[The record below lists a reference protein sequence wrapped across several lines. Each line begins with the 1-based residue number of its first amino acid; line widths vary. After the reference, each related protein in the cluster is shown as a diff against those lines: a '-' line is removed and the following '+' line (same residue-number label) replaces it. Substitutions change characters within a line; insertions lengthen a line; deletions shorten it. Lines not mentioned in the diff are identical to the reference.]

1 MTDCKPTPIKKT
13 RAAGFTLVELLVV
26 IAIVGTLIGML
37 LPAVQRARES
47 GRRSAC
53 SNNIRQQGVAI
64 TNYEA
69 ARRMFPAGSDAYTPD
84 ASRQPA
90 RLHAWSSFV
99 LPFLEESALSLKI
112 DYQKV
117 WNAPG
122 GNDVASDAV
131 LPIYVCPSGIE
142 RFPGKQ
148 DYAGIT
154 GYSDGDNITRP
165 LRLFSDRGVLIPT
178 SYVDSTG
185 NEPVNRYR
193 PPVRASA
200 VTDGLSRTVLV
211 AEAVDRSHEGGSTAA
226 AAEALQDA
234 RWACG
239 NNIVCQ
245 SSRVVNDPAEQ
256 SFRGL
261 HPSGVNCL
269 FSDGHVKFLEESV
282 DSEVL
287 FAICTRDGAE
297 TAATGL

>member
-1 MTDCKPTPIKKT
+1 MATTEKT
-13 RAAGFTLVELLVV
+13 NHAAAGFTLVELLVV
-26 IAIVGTLIGML
+26 VAIIGTLIGML

-47 GRRSAC
+47 GRRAAC
-53 SNNIRQQGVAI
+53 SNSIRQQGVAI
-64 TNYEA
+64 SNYEA
-69 ARRMFPAGSDAYTPD
+69 ARRMFPPGSDSYTADP
-84 ASRQPA
+84 ATQPA
-90 RLHAWSSFV
+90 RLHAWSSFI
-99 LPFLEESALSLKI
+99 LPFLEESAVAVKI
-112 DYQKV
+112 DYKKV

-122 GNDVASDAV
+122 GNDIASDAV
-131 LPIYVCPSGIE
+131 LPVYVCPSGIE

-165 LRLFSDRGVLIPT
+165 LRLFGDRGVLIPT
-178 SYVDSTG
+178 SFVDSSG
-185 NEPVNRYR
+185 VDPVNRYR
-193 PPVRASA
+193 QPVRAAA

-211 AEAVDRSHEGGSTAA
+211 AEAVDRSHEGGSTAPS
-226 AAEALQDA
+226 AERFQDA

-245 SSRVVNDPAEQ
+245 SSRVLNDPAEQ
-256 SFRGL
+256 GFRSL
-261 HPSGVNCL
+261 HPNGVNCL

-282 DSEVL
+282 DAEVL